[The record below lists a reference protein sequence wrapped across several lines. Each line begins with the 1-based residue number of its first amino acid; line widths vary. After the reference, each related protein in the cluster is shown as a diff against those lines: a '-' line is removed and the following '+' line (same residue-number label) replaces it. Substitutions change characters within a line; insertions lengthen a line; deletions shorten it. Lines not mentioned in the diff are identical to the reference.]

1 MPPKLAALLTWSF
14 IIWLFRRD
22 IRQKPNVS
30 AALWIPFLWLFIEC
44 SRPPAEWLTMF
55 GLPVP
60 GGSSLEG
67 GTPVDSCFQV
77 GIMVAG
83 LLVLQR
89 RGATLGEFVRNNVWI
104 VIFIGYCLL
113 SVCWSDWTFVALKR
127 WIKDLDLPIM
137 AMVILTEADPM
148 EALSRLIK
156 RAAYVL
162 IPVSILFAKYYLNWD
177 RVYDDWSGTMEN
189 SGIAINKNFLGLDC
203 FLTAFF
209 FIWYMYRLF
218 KVPREIRDKSWRNEV
233 LLSIGF
239 LAMIW
244 WLFNVSNSRTP
255 LVALTV
261 GVLVMFIS
269 GWNKI
274 RKEYIGVYLIV
285 GALLIY
291 GIQMTFDVYGSTI
304 EFLGRNPTLTD
315 RTFLWHD
322 LLRMNINPVIGVGFE
337 SFWMGKQMELPH
349 EWETELNESHN
360 GYLETYLTLGIAG
373 EALLLAMLFAAYR
386 NACAELLRNVEWGC
400 FRLGFL
406 VALLIYNWTEAAYR
420 GIDPLMQMFYII
432 AITAPQPLF
441 AAQPIADTVQTIKS
455 PELANEGVGAGMR
468 ITPSTECN
476 MQ

>member
-1 MPPKLAALLTWSF
+1 MPPRLAAVLTWSF

-22 IRQKPNVS
+22 LRQKSNVS
-30 AALWIPFLWLFIEC
+30 GALWIPFSWFVIEC

-60 GGSSLEG
+60 GGSSEDG
-67 GTPVDSCFQV
+67 GTPVDALFQFGV
-77 GIMVAG
+77 MISG
-83 LLVLQR
+83 LYVLYK
-89 RGATLGEFVRNNVWI
+89 RGATLGDFLRNNIWVAL
-104 VIFIGYCLL
+104 FLGYCLL
-113 SVCWSDWTFVALKR
+113 SVLWSDWTFVALKR

-137 AMVILTEADPM
+137 AMVILTEVDPV
-148 EALSRLIK
+148 EALTRLVK
-156 RAAYVL
+156 RAAYIL
-162 IPVSILFAKYYLNWD
+162 IPVSVLFAKYYLDWD
-177 RVYDDWSGTMEN
+177 RVYDDWSGMLEN

-209 FIWYMYRLF
+209 FIWYAYRLF
-218 KVPREIRDKSWRNEV
+218 KVPREARDKFWRDE
-233 LLSIGF
+233 LLLCVVF

-261 GVLVMFIS
+261 GVLVMLIS
-269 GWNKI
+269 GWSKV
-274 RKEYIGVYLIV
+274 RKEHIGVYLIA

-291 GIQMTFDVYGSTI
+291 TVNLTFGVYSSVI
-304 EFLGRNPTLTD
+304 KLLGRNPTLTD

-322 LLRMNINPVIGVGFE
+322 LLRMDINPVIGVGFE

-349 EWETELNESHN
+349 SWETQLNESHN
-360 GYLETYLTLGIAG
+360 GYLETYLTLGVVG
-373 EALLLAMLFAAYR
+373 EVLLLGMLFAGYR
-386 NACAELLRNVEWGC
+386 NACAELQRNVEWGS

-432 AITAPQPLF
+432 ALNCATPQLQATPF
-441 AAQPIADTVQTIKS
+441 FVQAGEASEK
-455 PELANEGVGAGMR
+455 PELANAG
-468 ITPSTECN
+468 TPA
-476 MQ
+476 